1 MWLFL
6 VLDPIDKFIRER
18 SKAVPPGQEGSV
30 RTGRALKVVTLN
42 DVIRNESSSVCH
54 NFDHNDQIF
63 KSKRTVLTLN

>member
-42 DVIRNESSSVCH
+42 DVVHNESSSVCH
-54 NFDHNDQIF
+54 NLDQSDQILSQKDQF
-63 KSKRTVLTLN
+63 